1 MTPEEF
7 QRIKEAEKEHLRALK
22 KLKAQL
28 RDVERKKS
36 VSQALENMIKAP
48 GDDILSTHEEMIDRL
63 AMDTIQQEARL
74 EVALSD
80 AGELDPGDAG
90 NPVERAR
97 DEQRDQDKLDQDKSD
112 SGKLA
117 EPDAELQKVKAQD
130 LVRQIK
136 IQMGLPTE
144 RRKQEPSENVT
155 HKDSTDAGAPEGKE
169 PDSSQ
174 NPVRP
179 NQTTLESLPEK
190 TIGRIPKKKP

>member
-1 MTPEEF
+1 
-7 QRIKEAEKEHLRALK
+7 
-22 KLKAQL
+22 
-28 RDVERKKS
+28 
-36 VSQALENMIKAP
+36 MIKAP

-80 AGELDPGDAG
+80 AGELDASDAG

-97 DEQRDQDKLDQDKSD
+97 DGELDSSEPD
-112 SGKLA
+112 SGEQSSGELA
-117 EPDAELQKVKAQD
+117 EPDAELQKVRAQD

-155 HKDSTDAGAPEGKE
+155 HKDSTDTGAPEGKE
-169 PDSSQ
+169 PESSK
-174 NPVRP
+174 NPVRS